1 MSGTLYLIPTPL
13 GEEGDLNAILP
24 EDVRSIALSL
34 ETFVVENAKTARH
47 VLKRYGIT
55 KPLQEIAIATLDEHT
70 PQEKIKELLAP
81 LLAGKDVG
89 LMSEAGCPA
98 VADPGAQLVQL
109 AHEKDIKV
117 VPLVGPSSL
126 LLALMGS
133 GMNGQSFAFLGYL
146 PANRE
151 ARVKKLAEIEKESR
165 ACRQTQLF
173 IEAPYRNQQMLE
185 DIFIACRPETRLC
198 VATDITQ
205 PSESI
210 VTRPVSAWKKQPPE
224 IHKKPTIFLLYA
236 G

>member
-1 MSGTLYLIPTPL
+1 MSGTLYLIPAPL
-13 GEEGDLNAILP
+13 GEDDNLDAVLP
-24 EDVRSIALSL
+24 EQVRLIALTL
-34 ETFVVENAKTARH
+34 DTFVAENAKTARH

-98 VADPGAQLVQL
+98 VADPGAQLVRL
-109 AHEKDIKV
+109 AHEKTIRV

-133 GMNGQSFAFLGYL
+133 GMNGQSFVFHGYL
-146 PANRE
+146 PANHE
-151 ARVKKLAEIEKESR
+151 ARIKKLTEIEKESR
-165 ACRQTQLF
+165 SRRQTQLF

-185 DIFIACRPETRLC
+185 AILTTCRPDTLLC
-198 VATDITQ
+198 LATDLTQ
-205 PSESI
+205 ASESI
-210 VTRPVSAWKKQPPE
+210 ITRAVSAWKKKPPE
-224 IHKKPTIFLLYA
+224 IHKKPTIFLLHA